1 MEKTLM
7 LGKIEGRRRSGWQRM
22 RWLDGLTDSMD
33 MDLSKFQEVVKH
45 REPDM
50 LKSMGS
56 QIVGQDS
63 VTKPQQQDVTY
74 LRSK

>member
-1 MEKTLM
+1 M

>member
-1 MEKTLM
+1 M
-7 LGKIEGRRRSGWQRM
+7 LGKIEGRRRRGWQRM

-56 QIVGQDS
+56 QRVGQDS
-63 VTKPQQQDVTY
+63 ATKPQQQDVTY

>member
-1 MEKTLM
+1 
-7 LGKIEGRRRSGWQRM
+7 M

-50 LKSMGS
+50 LKSMGL